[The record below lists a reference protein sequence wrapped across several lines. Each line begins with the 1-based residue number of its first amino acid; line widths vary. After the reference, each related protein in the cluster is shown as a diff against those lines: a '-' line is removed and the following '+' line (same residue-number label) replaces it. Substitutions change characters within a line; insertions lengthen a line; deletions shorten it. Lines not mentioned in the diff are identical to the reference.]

1 MSMENGIAARTNA
14 AVGGVARRTRMIFD
28 SELDERR
35 YLLTLS
41 EAAVRVGILTDADL
55 IRIQSEVFAL
65 LARQA
70 DKLTRGE
77 SSSVNAET
85 AVNLTESVFF
95 TVGIRLKREGIPD
108 RAAVLLRDIPIE
120 RLFDEGM
127 DDIRRMMAAARRL
140 QKSVTENLFDTPNV
154 FYRGTA
160 RGGIDG
166 FFRLYRPQ
174 FAAHEAHITADYPL
188 LGTNPRLDGIEF
200 IAAYL
205 RGIAAENEFLM
216 SFSPQ
221 KVHRLLSTAYGG
233 DYAESPVN
241 LCEPVLMSALC
252 LTVLGRSPRGLDVTE
267 NEREKLRRDF
277 DTAPE
282 SELCAV
288 FDSALS
294 SLGEALSLSA
304 KTEGYLRRYLPK
316 LAAAVKARLW

>member
-1 MSMENGIAARTNA
+1 MSMANEIIARKRMS
-14 AVGGVARRTRMIFD
+14 VGGRVRCLRIISD

-35 YLLTLS
+35 YLITLS
-41 EAAVRVGILTDADL
+41 EKAAERGMLTDNDL
-55 IRIQSEVFAL
+55 VRIQSQLFAL
-65 LARQA
+65 IARQA

-77 SSSVNAET
+77 SSSVTAET

-95 TVGIRLKREGIPD
+95 TVGVRLKREGIPD
-108 RAAVLLRDIPIE
+108 RAAELLRDISVE
-120 RLFDEGM
+120 KLFDEGM
-127 DDIRRMMAAARRL
+127 DDIRRMMTAAKRL
-140 QKSVTENLFDTPNV
+140 QRSVTERLFDTPNV
-154 FYRGTA
+154 FYVGTA

-174 FAAHEAHITADYPL
+174 FGAHEVHITADYPL

-205 RGIAAENEFLM
+205 RGIAAENGFLL

-221 KVHRLLSTAYGG
+221 NVHRLLSTAYGG

-252 LTVLGRSPRGLDVTE
+252 LTVLGRSPQGLDVAE
-267 NEREKLRRDF
+267 NEREALRRNF
-277 DTAPE
+277 DTVPE
-282 SELCAV
+282 DELCAA

-294 SLGEALSLSA
+294 SLGETLSLSA
-304 KTEGYLRRYLPK
+304 RTEGYLRRNLPK
-316 LAAAVKARLW
+316 LAAAVKSMC

>member
-1 MSMENGIAARTNA
+1 MANEIIARKRMP
-14 AVGGVARRTRMIFD
+14 VGDRAKCSHIISD

-35 YLLTLS
+35 YLITLS
-41 EAAVRVGILTDADL
+41 EKAAERGMLTDNDL
-55 IRIQSEVFAL
+55 VRIQSQLFAL
-65 LARQA
+65 IARQA

-77 SSSVNAET
+77 SSSVTAET

-95 TVGIRLKREGIPD
+95 TVGVRLKREGIPD
-108 RAAVLLRDIPIE
+108 RAAELLRDVPIE
-120 RLFDEGM
+120 ELFDGGM
-127 DDIRRMMAAARRL
+127 DCISRMMTAARRL
-140 QKSVTENLFDTPNV
+140 QGEILGNFFDTPNV
-154 FYRGTA
+154 FYVGTA

-166 FFRLYRPQ
+166 FFKLYRPQ
-174 FAAHEAHITADYPL
+174 FGAHEVHITADYPL

-221 KVHRLLSTAYGG
+221 KVHRLLSAAYGG

-252 LTVLGRSPRGLDVTE
+252 LTVLGRSPQGLDVAE
-267 NEREKLRRDF
+267 NEREALRRNF
-277 DTAPE
+277 DTVPE
-282 SELCAV
+282 DELCAA

-294 SLGEALSLSA
+294 SLGETLSLSA
-304 KTEGYLRRYLPK
+304 RTEGYLRRNLPK
-316 LAAAVKARLW
+316 LAAAVKSMC